1 MLEKKGQNDV
11 NIYIPEVA
19 SATAEVTI
27 DEVINAVLKYQ
38 PHADV
43 ELVRKA
49 YELAN
54 AAHGG
59 QKRAS
64 GEDYIIHPLCVAK
77 ILTELQIDSTTI
89 TAALLHDV
97 VEDTTYSQAQME
109 DIFGTEVAML
119 IDGVTKL
126 GKIKYQSRE
135 EQQSENYRKLFLAMA
150 KDIRVIMI
158 KLADRLHNMRTLKFV
173 KEEKQ
178 KRIAKET
185 IEVYAPL
192 ANRLGISN
200 IKWELEDLCLRY
212 LEPEFYYDLVE
223 KVKQKRQE
231 RQRFIED
238 AILQIHTKLIRS
250 SIKAEISGRAK
261 HFYSIYRKM
270 KRDNKDI
277 SEIYDLSAVRVLVH
291 NVKDCYAVLGVI
303 HAMWKPIP
311 GRFKDYIAMPKSNGY
326 QSLHTTVMTR
336 GYPLEIQIRTF
347 AMHKVSEY
355 GVAAHWKYKEAGRS
369 VGAGNDYEKK
379 ISWLRQM
386 MNLQH
391 EVNDPTEYLEA
402 LKMDIFSDEV
412 FVFTP
417 NGDVIDLPKGSVPI
431 DFAYRIHT
439 EVGHHCVGAK
449 VNGKI
454 VPLEYKLK
462 NGDQVSIITNKANNG
477 PSRDWLNIVASSD
490 TRAKI
495 RSWFKK
501 VKREENVIRGRELL
515 EKEAKRL
522 GYEPKDLLRDEWLN
536 SVCLRFNIN
545 NDEDML
551 AAVGYGGVAVNGVIA
566 KLIEHH
572 KKAIKAATPPDV
584 SEMLE
589 TIKQQH
595 NNSRKNKASHGILV
609 EGESGMLVRLAR
621 CCNPIPGDPI
631 VGYITKGRGVS
642 VHRADCPNVLSDD
655 GDTTRVIDVN
665 WDIGLDKDYTVE
677 IEIICND
684 AAGVLT
690 SVLSVP
696 AEMKINVSAVNAKAN
711 KGNKTSTIIM
721 SLEVHNAAQVSLVMG
736 KIRRLKDVFSVSRAM
751 ASAADN
757 NSNTRHGR

>member
-1 MLEKKGQNDV
+1 MTKETNSMGV
-11 NIYIPEVA
+11 NIYTPVVA
-19 SATAEVTI
+19 SATACVTI
-27 DEVINAVLKYQ
+27 DDVINALLEYQ

-43 ELVRKA
+43 DLVRKA
-49 YELAN
+49 YELAH
-54 AAHGG
+54 AAHEG

-64 GEDYIIHPLCVAK
+64 GEEYIIHPLCVAK
-77 ILTELQIDSTTI
+77 ILTELQIDYITI

-109 DIFGTEVAML
+109 DIFGPEVAML

-126 GKIKYQSRE
+126 GKIKYQSKV

-178 KRIAKET
+178 QRIARET

-212 LEPEFYYDLVE
+212 LEPEFYYDLVD
-223 KVKQKRQE
+223 KVSQKRQE

-250 SIKAEISGRAK
+250 GVKADISGRAK

-270 KRDNKDI
+270 KRDHKDL

-386 MNLQH
+386 VNLQH
-391 EVNDPTEYLEA
+391 DVNDPGEYLEA

-439 EVGHHCVGAK
+439 EVGNHCVGAK

-462 NGDQVSIITNKANNG
+462 NGDLVSIITNKSNNG
-477 PSRDWLNIVASSD
+477 PSRDWLNIVAAAE
-490 TRAKI
+490 TRTKI

-501 VKREENVIRGRELL
+501 VKREENVLRGRELL

-536 SVCLRFNIN
+536 SVCLRFNITS
-545 NDEDML
+545 DEDLL
-551 AAVGYGGVAVNGVIA
+551 AAIGYGGVTVNGVIA

-572 KKAIKAATPPDV
+572 KKEIKEATPPDV

-589 TIKQQH
+589 KFKP
-595 NNSRKNKASHGILV
+595 NNVRKSKASHGILV
-609 EGESGMLVRLAR
+609 EGEAGMLVRLAR

-631 VGYITKGRGVS
+631 TGYITKGRGVS
-642 VHRADCPNVLSDD
+642 VHRADCPNVLADN
-655 GDTTRVIDVN
+655 GDTTRVIEVN
-665 WDIGLDKDYTVE
+665 WDVGLDKNYNVE
-677 IEIICND
+677 IEISCAD
-684 AAGVLT
+684 RPAMLT
-690 SVLSVP
+690 SILAVP
-696 AEMKINVSAVNAKAN
+696 VEMKLNVTSVNAKTN
-711 KGNKTSTIIM
+711 KNDKTSIVVMGLDVRTA
-721 SLEVHNAAQVSLVMG
+721 SQVSMIMT
-736 KIRRLKDVFSVSRAM
+736 KIRRLKDVYSVSRAM
-751 ASAADN
+751 ATTVDN
-757 NSNTRHGR
+757 NSNGR